1 MKEGGDMTNYIDG
14 KIVDVKS
21 YVAYLEKIICY
32 AKEVIEGKHDDIRA
46 HKILPVEAA
55 VKNIERNRERRKIFK

>member
-1 MKEGGDMTNYIDG
+1 MTYYLDG
-14 KIVDVKS
+14 KIVDVGT
-21 YVAYLEKIICY
+21 YVDYLEKIICY

-55 VKNIERNRERRKIFK
+55 VRNIKRNKERREVFK